1 MGKDVKLI
9 NENTLFN
16 VHLGREEKETWSN
29 LYRDTEYMFYLWQH
43 RQIFVQGMFGMS
55 WLLKLS
61 DSVST
66 THHSNF
72 FDFAKEIIIK
82 ISSKFKEIHE

>member
-29 LYRDTEYMFYLWQH
+29 LYRDTECMFTLWQH
-43 RQIFVQGMFGMS
+43 RQRFVQGMFDHRVETYRDVTS
-55 WLLKLS
+55 AL
-61 DSVST
+61 T
-66 THHSNF
+66 T
-72 FDFAKEIIIK
+72 
-82 ISSKFKEIHE
+82 KF